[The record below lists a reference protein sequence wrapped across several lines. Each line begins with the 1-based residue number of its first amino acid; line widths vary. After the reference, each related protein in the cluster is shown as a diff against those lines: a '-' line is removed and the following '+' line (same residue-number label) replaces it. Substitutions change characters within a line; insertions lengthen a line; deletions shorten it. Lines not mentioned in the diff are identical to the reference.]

1 MIMCQLRCNFQ
12 VLCGVIFGMIEKCFF
27 SGIIEVLVIHD
38 CSPVNGSLATFRDK
52 RSHVLR
58 ADQSPLDVSYRGE
71 RVRTLGV
78 KDQG

>member
-1 MIMCQLRCNFQ
+1 VR
-12 VLCGVIFGMIEKCFF
+12 VIFDRKVLF
-27 SGIIEVLVIHD
+27 SGIIEVVIHD

-52 RSHVLR
+52 GSHVLR

-71 RVRTLGV
+71 RVRALGV